1 MCAEDDVFNNNG
13 ITGDSPVIGTVVSV
27 SLLLIIATAVVYL
40 VSLWLRRRKV
50 KNELADNVA
59 YNSHS
64 SECEIKTNLDTNAA
78 YHTVNNDDV
87 ITATNA
93 AYAAVPSTSGD
104 NDVDIV
110 TSTNEAYVP
119 TGIAT
124 SVNAVYE
131 AVKSDTQPVKSDTLQ
146 YDYVPVL

>member
-1 MCAEDDVFNNNG
+1 MSIAAG
-13 ITGDSPVIGTVVSV
+13 VSV
-27 SLLLIIATAVVYL
+27 SLLTLIIATAVVIL
-40 VSLWLRRRKV
+40 VLLWLRRRKG

-64 SECEIKTNLDTNAA
+64 SECEIKTDANAA
-78 YHTVNNDDV
+78 YHTVSNDDV
-87 ITATNA
+87 ITATNV

-104 NDVDIV
+104 DNVDIV

-124 SVNAVYE
+124 SVNVSYE
-131 AVKSDTQPVKSDTLQ
+131 PVNSDSATYYETCDVANLE
-146 YDYVPVL
+146 YDYPRQEN